1 MLNYNESSTNPIK
14 CTVLNLKYNIPVPTL
29 TYNTQVGLQI
39 TFNSTTVSITQ
50 ENKLV
55 LMTDDYSANNE
66 YQPLSTKSGNDLY
79 QMILN
84 RKADP
89 VGDTLPIGSV
99 VEWFS
104 NTIPTNWLSCN
115 GQAVSRTEYAELF
128 KILGTKYGSG
138 DGSTTFNLPNIKGK
152 VSVGL
157 NVDDTDFNTL
167 GKTGGEKTH
176 TLTIAELASHT
187 HTFTGNP
194 HTHTYSKSNSTSGS
208 TTLTVNQIPSHSHG
222 IYATA
227 NPGTGGIGIRGT
239 FNGKEGTGQ
248 SLYDTG
254 GITKVT
260 GGGQGHTHSIS
271 LSTTNTESTTQGGT
285 NSNTGSNTA
294 HNNLQPYI
302 TSNFII
308 KACNTAPITGK
319 VENSLTSISTVDA
332 LSANQG
338 KILNEKIINNEP
350 VLIKYG
356 IVNNTILKTA
366 TSNQQFLDV
375 MGFTNTTQLKNALD
389 KIYNKV
395 PVLFTDI
402 SSNLYII
409 DITPV
414 NLVLNKNTSYPV
426 GYSSFT
432 FRAYSNQTLYE
443 VTIKFTTSNSTVWT
457 YTCTEV
463 GAVIKV
469 EDSLTSSDP
478 KIALSAN
485 QGKVLKG
492 LVDKTEEV
500 QISTAKPTNTNIEL
514 WIDTTQD
521 SPIVTNVIDSLTSTD
536 TKSALSANQ
545 GKILND
551 NHKAIKLNISGVT
564 TGSATINSSNEL
576 NVSVNGR
583 GCIVGQS
590 GNTTTKPWYKF
601 ASCTLN
607 AAYSDRNIVF
617 NVYQGYGDAS
627 TKAGILIAHFRANSQ
642 KIWESG
648 ELRWLIKTTS
658 IPVSDFV
665 LAHNT
670 TAPCVVEL
678 WCKCPNTY
686 TGYHFEVLAEGDRL
700 SRNIYWT
707 LYNTTS
713 QGSADAPTSG
723 YTQITSTVNKQ
734 HIEINTRNTTDT
746 WIPIYKDGE
755 LQYTRRVTSTSKTHT
770 NYNTEQDRIP
780 TLGFLTFW
788 NGAYNSS
795 NNSNLTYCL
804 QGEIQAKPTTLYSN
818 ASGTKGT
825 VTLSQKATNFAYL
838 DIFYL
843 NNNGVGDSFNRL
855 SVSQNGNYFVLS
867 NIGFYLNSGDSV
879 NGSEIRVSS
888 YKLSGNTITVTG
900 SSYTYIRNKAVN
912 WMDNNN
918 NIYIY
923 KVIGY
928 K

>member
-1 MLNYNESSTNPIK
+1 MAI
-14 CTVLNLKYNIPVPTL
+14 LKYKDPT
-29 TYNTQVGLQI
+29 TNQWKP
-39 TFNSTTVSITQ
+39 VSI
-50 ENKLV
+50 
-55 LMTDDYSANNE
+55 S
-66 YQPLSTKSGNDLY
+66 
-79 QMILN
+79 
-84 RKADP
+84 
-89 VGDTLPIGSV
+89 VGDTLPVGSV
-99 VEWFS
+99 IEYPSDKV
-104 NTIPTNWLSCN
+104 PDNWLLCN
-115 GQAVSRTEYAELF
+115 GQAVSRTIYSELF
-128 KILGTKYGSG
+128 NVLGTTWGTG
-138 DGSTTFNLPNIKGK
+138 DGKTTFNLPSKLGLVTVGK
-152 VSVGL
+152 NSS
-157 NVDDTDFNTL
+157 DTSFNTL
-167 GKTGGEKTH
+167 GKKGGEKTH
-176 TLTIAELASHT
+176 KLTVSELASHT
-187 HTFTGNP
+187 HGHRVVKQLWTQIANKDADSDLPRAITNDGN
-194 HTHTYSKSNSTSGS
+194 N
-208 TTLTVNQIPSHSHG
+208 
-222 IYATA
+222 
-227 NPGTGGIGIRGT
+227 RGWS
-239 FNGKEGTGQ
+239 E
-248 SLYDTG
+248 Y
-254 GITKVT
+254 VT
-260 GGGQGHTHSIS
+260 GGNCANQ
-271 LSTTNTESTTQGGT
+271 
-285 NSNTGSNTA
+285 NTGGDTA
-294 HNNLQPYI
+294 HNNLQPYVV
-302 TSNFII
+302 SNFII
-308 KACNTAPITGK
+308 KAKQSSGLVADVVN
-319 VENSLTSISTVDA
+319 NLTSTSTTNA

-338 KILNEKIINNEP
+338 KL
-350 VLIKYG
+350 
-356 IVNNTILKTA
+356 
-366 TSNQQFLDV
+366 
-375 MGFTNTTQLKNALD
+375 
-389 KIYNKV
+389 
-395 PVLFTDI
+395 
-402 SSNLYII
+402 
-409 DITPV
+409 
-414 NLVLNKNTSYPV
+414 
-426 GYSSFT
+426 
-432 FRAYSNQTLYE
+432 
-443 VTIKFTTSNSTVWT
+443 
-457 YTCTEV
+457 
-463 GAVIKV
+463 
-469 EDSLTSSDP
+469 
-478 KIALSAN
+478 
-485 QGKVLKG
+485 
-492 LVDKTEEV
+492 
-500 QISTAKPTNTNIEL
+500 
-514 WIDTTQD
+514 
-521 SPIVTNVIDSLTSTD
+521 
-536 TKSALSANQ
+536 
-545 GKILND
+545 LND

-607 AAYSDRNIVF
+607 EAYSDRNIVF

-627 TKAGILIAHFRANSQ
+627 TKAGILIVHFRANSR

-670 TAPCVVEL
+670 TTPCVVEL

-818 ASGTKGT
+818 ASGTTGT

-843 NNNGVGDSFNRL
+843 NNNGIGDSFNRL
-855 SVSQNGNYFVLS
+855 SVGQNGNYFVLS
-867 NIGFYLNSGDSV
+867 NIGFFLNSGDSV

-888 YKLSGNTITVTG
+888 YELSGNTITVIG
-900 SSYTYIRNKAVN
+900 SSYTYIRNNAIN
-912 WMDNNN
+912 YMDNKND
-918 NIYIY
+918 IYIY